1 MKRGRK
7 RGEGG
12 GGKGGGDGMGGEEG
26 TYDRVR
32 GVLFSEEEVEKG
44 NLGEPGILP
53 SQSGVG
59 LKLLDPRL
67 LIKIDQAN
75 LSCTIYAQLEKDP
88 VLSTSGII
96 FSISF
101 NIQCHVVVFDLP
113 RGLLP

>member
-1 MKRGRK
+1 
-7 RGEGG
+7 
-12 GGKGGGDGMGGEEG
+12 MGGEEG
-26 TYDRVR
+26 ICGGVR
-32 GVLFSEEEVEKG
+32 GVLFSKKVIRKG
-44 NLGEPGILP
+44 DLGDSGILP

-67 LIKIDQAN
+67 LIRIDQAT
-75 LSCTIYAQLEKDP
+75 LSFAIYAQLEKDP